1 MLSHRAGVLP
11 VVVLAVAMLAG
22 AARASEFSADLDLKE
37 PSGDTTLKLH
47 VKGRVYRLEGEDKG
61 QRRIVI
67 VDRAADAATII
78 DPQAKTYEIIK
89 GMKIAWV
96 DPLYQSDVMKANL
109 TKAESGTETLDGRPC
124 QRFTYTNPAR
134 KGLSVEV
141 WHATDLD
148 HIVKQ
153 VTTHQGRKTEL
164 VLRNIK
170 VGPVA
175 VTLVKI
181 PEGLE
186 RKKTPEEIEATLPS
200 LSEAADAQ
208 APVGRRLSGGGE
220 LRVKVDP
227 NRKVVVTVESRLAGE
242 TVATVVACHGGKP
255 RENIGADAWKFTRIG
270 DRRDRTFNSDV
281 KMFGKTFQVDEVR
294 IKVDKGLCQVRVE
307 QSDKNARDLYVFGGK
322 SAWGQGKAQGVTIT
336 ITGDY
341 QAGPTSTGTLIV
353 NTAAGKQTE
362 EFTLANGKSMTWTYG
377 ADQGVNGFTVKV
389 GLGKG
394 GVKVRT
400 Q

>member
-1 MLSHRAGVLP
+1 
-11 VVVLAVAMLAG
+11 VAMLAG

-37 PSGDTTLKLH
+37 ARGDQTLKLH
-47 VKGRVYRLEGEDKG
+47 VKGGVYRLEGEEDG

-67 VDRAADAATII
+67 IDKAADTATVI
-78 DPQAKTYEIIK
+78 DPQVKTYEIIK
-89 GMKIAWV
+89 GSKIAWV
-96 DPLYQSDVMKANL
+96 DPLYRSGLMKANL
-109 TKAESGTETLDGRPC
+109 TKAESGTETLDGRSC
-124 QRFTYTNPAR
+124 QRFTYTHEAQ
-134 KGLSVEV
+134 KGFSVEV

-148 HIVKQ
+148 HLVKQ
-153 VTTHQGRKTEL
+153 VMTTQGRKREM

-175 VTLVKI
+175 VALMKI

-186 RKKTPEEIEATLPS
+186 RKKTPEEIEAALPS

-227 NRKVVVTVESRLAGE
+227 NRKVVVTVESRIAGE
-242 TVATVVACHGGKP
+242 TVATVVACHGGQP
-255 RENIGADAWKFTRIG
+255 RENIGTTPWKLTRIG
-270 DRRDRTFNSDV
+270 DRRDRKFNADV
-281 KMFGKTFQVDEVR
+281 EMFGKTFLVDEVR
-294 IKVDKGLCQVRVE
+294 IKVDKGLCTVKVE
-307 QSDKNARDLYVFGGK
+307 QSDKDAKDQYVFGGK
-322 SAWGQGKAQGVTIT
+322 SIWGQGKPQGLTIT

-341 QAGPTSTGTLIV
+341 QAGPTSAGTLV
-353 NTAAGKQTE
+353 VKTSAGKQTE
-362 EFTLANGKSMTWTYG
+362 EFTLENGKSKTWTYG
-377 ADQGVNGFTVKV
+377 ADQGVDSFTIKV